1 MSGVHARIAGL
12 LREAWERGEVIR
24 ITWVNHYSAQVL
36 LDREPTL
43 LEQFDLVGVDGVLL
57 QTLLRSPYARIP
69 GGGDAT
75 LPLLLPS
82 LRGARVALVGGLPQE
97 NGARRRAV
105 ERLLGPSSVIV
116 ASSDGYEGRPRA
128 DELPAWLERHSPDV
142 VIVGM
147 GAGLQDVFALEV
159 ARLLDRG
166 VVATCGGWMD
176 QIAGVGTY
184 YPHWAYRARLTW
196 AVRLLR
202 EPHRLWRR
210 YSIDAFTAVH
220 RRSALT
226 SWVASSPGY
235 IRYCDVAGGGVTR
248 SSK

>member
-1 MSGVHARIAGL
+1 MSGVHARIACL
-12 LREAWERGEVIR
+12 LREAWERGDVIR

-43 LEQFDLVGVDGVLL
+43 LREFDLVGIDGVLL
-57 QTLLRSPYARIP
+57 QGLLRTPYARLP

-82 LRGARVALVGGLPQE
+82 LQGARVALVGGLAQE
-97 NGARRRAV
+97 TDARRRAV
-105 ERLLGPSSVIV
+105 ARLLGPMSLIV
-116 ASSDGYEGRPRA
+116 TSTDGYEGRPAA
-128 DELPAWLERHSPDV
+128 DELPGWLERHSPDV

-147 GAGLQDVFALEV
+147 GAGLQDAFALEV
-159 ARLLDRG
+159 GRLLNRG

-176 QIAGVGTY
+176 QIAGIGAY

-210 YSIDAFTAVH
+210 YSVDAVTAVR

-226 SWVASSPGY
+226 TWISSSPGY
-235 IRYCDVAGGGVTR
+235 GRYCDAARGGVIR
-248 SSK
+248 SSR